1 MQPFFARIF
10 MFVLI
15 ILLPA
20 VMSAHL
26 SHLWT
31 AIERQLDHKCNNI
44 REIRIVEVVTVYM
57 ANEHGQ
63 VSAEVEFFLFF
74 FGIPPSCCAIFNS
87 LKQPPKSVGVARFS
101 FYFFLWQLVKFFFC
115 PEIMLFYGRW
125 RPVQSSMCLIHN
137 FLIVAG
143 FSCFGLFFLCHLVG

>member
-44 REIRIVEVVTVYM
+44 GEIRIVEVVTVYM

-74 FGIPPSCCAIFNS
+74 LVSPPVVAQYLIHLNSRQNRLVWRDFRFIFFCGNLLTFFSVPRSCCFT
-87 LKQPPKSVGVARFS
+87 G
-101 FYFFLWQLVKFFFC
+101 
-115 PEIMLFYGRW
+115 G
-125 RPVQSSMCLIHN
+125 
-137 FLIVAG
+137 G
-143 FSCFGLFFLCHLVG
+143 GLSNRQCV

>member
-31 AIERQLDHKCNNI
+31 AIERQLDHKCTNI
-44 REIRIVEVVTVYM
+44 GEIRIVEVVTVYM

-74 FGIPPSCCAIFNS
+74 FWYPP
-87 LKQPPKSVGVARFS
+87 Q
-101 FYFFLWQLVKFFFC
+101 
-115 PEIMLFYGRW
+115 MLRN
-125 RPVQSSMCLIHN
+125 I
-137 FLIVAG
+137 
-143 FSCFGLFFLCHLVG
+143 

>member
-1 MQPFFARIF
+1 MQPIFFAGVF

-26 SHLWT
+26 SHLRT
-31 AIERQLDHKCNNI
+31 AIERQLDHKCNNMG
-44 REIRIVEVVTVYM
+44 EIWIVEVVTVYM

-63 VSAEVEFFLFF
+63 VSAEVVVFFYSSYS
-74 FGIPPSCCAIFNS
+74 PRCCAIFNS

-101 FYFFLWQLVKFFFC
+101 LFFFVSSLC
-115 PEIMLFYGRW
+115 GNLLTLFL
-125 RPVQSSMCLIHN
+125 QS
-137 FLIVAG
+137 F
-143 FSCFGLFFLCHLVG
+143 